1 MPVINY
7 LTSVQ
12 ISV

>member
-1 MPVINY
+1 MY

-12 ISV
+12 SVFSR